1 MKTSAF
7 RSRAHAD
14 LRHAG
19 GASARR
25 LTTWLLALACGACA
39 TPPAIHFH
47 SLVGS
52 THPTPKEGLA
62 PSGAGPAIF
71 LDPIRIPVAIDQPQW
86 LLRMPDDTLTLLEQE
101 RWASPL
107 RDEFRY
113 ALLDI
118 LTHRYG
124 AIDVRAVAGGTAPW
138 RIHVAITRFESQLG
152 EAWLESTWSLGQ
164 RNAET
169 PAVRCQSSFRES
181 AGGSAAALAQ
191 AQRRTVARLGDAIG
205 DQMLA
210 LHRGETGRCPA

>member
-1 MKTSAF
+1 MKTSAL

-14 LRHAG
+14 VRHAG

-169 PAVRCQSSFRES
+169 PALRCQSSFRES
-181 AGGSAAALAQ
+181 AGGSTAALAQ

-210 LHRGETGRCPA
+210 LHRGEPGRCPA